1 MKVSIISN
9 NKPPIRKLCIFLQLH
24 FNFLARK
31 FTITNCE
38 RVLPMMF
45 NIRSF
50 VKTFLGNLLGFL
62 SNDIVIDL
70 GTANTLVFVR
80 DKGIVL
86 SKAIIVEI
94 CATSMRASDVGNETK
109 KMLGLTP
116 GSITT
121 LCQMR
126 DRMIADSEVLEAIC
140 CTL

>member
-1 MKVSIISN
+1 MV
-9 NKPPIRKLCIFLQLH
+9 
-24 FNFLARK
+24 
-31 FTITNCE
+31 
-38 RVLPMMF
+38 F

-94 CATSMRASDVGNETK
+94 CATSMRVSDVGNETK